1 VRRLIERAATDRADD
16 VRRIEGIIARGIDM
30 RIGVLTGGGDAPGL
44 TPAIAGVVE
53 RATIYGYEVIG
64 LKRGWEA
71 LSIKDIGQHI
81 IKLGPE
87 IIRDYSRMGGSKL
100 QCSRTNPVAEN
111 NDRTDLVKQNMKRL
125 KLGAVVAIGGE
136 DTLGAAATLFERGV
150 PVVGI
155 PKTIDR
161 DLAGTEYSL
170 GYDTALNVIC
180 DSAERISHT
189 AESHQT
195 IFFLEV
201 MGRHAGWLALRGG
214 EAAFADVVLI
224 PEYPFTLDK
233 LTAVLREELEKS
245 ELLGFEHLYKLVVV
259 AEGAHIIG
267 EEEVRKDTQLD
278 EFGHYS
284 LGGVGSYLKGL
295 LEHEFGHTRYTALAY
310 LQRGAPPSQKDRQ
323 MGRRFGNNAVE
334 MIKNGEFG
342 HMVALQRARLVRIP
356 LAEVRKSPHL
366 VEVEKY
372 YDSDLLNVR
381 IEWTDAGV

>member
-1 VRRLIERAATDRADD
+1 
-16 VRRIEGIIARGIDM
+16 M

-44 TPAIAGVVE
+44 NPAVAGIVE
-53 RATIYGYEVIG
+53 RASVYGYEVMG

-71 LSIKDIGQHI
+71 LCVEDIDSYTVP
-81 IKLGPE
+81 LGPE
-87 IIRDYSRMGGSKL
+87 VIREYSRLGGSKL
-100 QCSRTNPVAEN
+100 LCSRTNPVSEK
-111 NDRTDLVKQNMKRL
+111 NDRTDLVLSNIKKL
-125 KLGAVVAIGGE
+125 KLDALVAIGGD
-136 DTLGAAATLFERGV
+136 DTLGAGAALAKMGV
-150 PVVGI
+150 AVIGI

-180 DSAERISHT
+180 DCAERIAHT

-214 EAAFADVVLI
+214 EAAFADIILI
-224 PEYPFTLDK
+224 PEYAFTLEK
-233 LTAVLREELEKS
+233 LSSVIKEQLERKGYS
-245 ELLGFEHLYKLVVV
+245 GFEQTYKIIVV
-259 AEGAHIIG
+259 AEGAHIEG
-267 EEEVRKDTQLD
+267 EEEVRKDAHLD

-295 LEHEFGHTRYTALAY
+295 LEHEFHHTRYTALAY

-342 HMVALQRARLVRIP
+342 YMVALQRSRLTKVP
-356 LAEVRKSPHL
+356 LEKVKESPNL
-366 VEVEKY
+366 VDVGKY
-372 YDSDLLNVR
+372 YDTDRLNVK
-381 IEWTDAGV
+381 IEWTDEDAPR

>member
-1 VRRLIERAATDRADD
+1 
-16 VRRIEGIIARGIDM
+16 M

-44 TPAIAGVVE
+44 NPAIAGVVE
-53 RATIYGYEVIG
+53 RATIYGYEIVG

-71 LSIKDIGQHI
+71 LSIEENDQHVVT
-81 IKLGPE
+81 LGPE
-87 IIRDYSRMGGSKL
+87 IIRDYSRLGGSKL
-100 QCSRTNPVAEN
+100 QCSRTNPVAGG
-111 NDRTDLVKQNMKRL
+111 NDRTDLVKENMKKLRL
-125 KLGAVVAIGGE
+125 DAVIAIGGE
-136 DTLGAAATLFERGV
+136 DTLGAAATLHERGV

-201 MGRHAGWLALRGG
+201 MGRHSGWLALRGG

-224 PEYPFTLDK
+224 PEYPFTLEQ
-233 LTAVLREELEKS
+233 LSSVVREELARS
-245 ELLGFEHLYKLVVV
+245 AAMGFEHLYKLIVV
-259 AEGAHIIG
+259 AEGAHIRG
-267 EEEVRKDTQLD
+267 EEEVRKDAQLD

-284 LGGVGSYLKGL
+284 LGGVGNYLKGL
-295 LEHEFGHTRYTALAY
+295 LEHEFHHTRYTALAY

-323 MGRRFGNNAVE
+323 TGRRFGNNAVE
-334 MIKNGEFG
+334 MVKNGDVG
-342 HMVALQRARLVRIP
+342 YMVAIQRSRLRKVP
-356 LAEVRKSPHL
+356 LAEIRNSPRL
-366 VEVEKY
+366 VDVEKY
-372 YDSDLLNVR
+372 YDTERLNVK
-381 IEWTDAGV
+381 IEWTDMDE